1 MLPNGANVPG
11 YAAIGHVAPAGGG
24 ARNAFGKLF
33 WTEWVNKYG
42 WNNTFC
48 CMDADG
54 DLQSNGLELGDPCC
68 VWKQGDTPA
77 FTSDISHPGLANST
91 TSRAAPACMAT
102 ACPGK

>member
-1 MLPNGANVPG
+1 MLPNGANVSG
-11 YAAIGHVAPAGGG
+11 YAAIGHVDPNGGG
-24 ARNAFGKLF
+24 ARNAFGALF

-42 WNNTFC
+42 WNATFC

-54 DLQSNGLELGDPCC
+54 DSQSNGLELGDPCC
-68 VWKQGDTPA
+68 VFKQGDTPA
-77 FTSDISHPGLANST
+77 FTTDISHPGLANST